1 MKHFVT
7 LLVML
12 LLTACG
18 TPHQTVVQPEP
29 VLHQDDRMSNLAIYA
44 MSLYDTPYQY
54 GGKSRV
60 NGFDCSG
67 FVQYV
72 YLNSVGLQLPRTSV
86 EMSRIGMPLETYELK
101 PGDLV
106 FFNTARSP
114 YSHVGIYVGENRF
127 VHSPRTGK
135 AIMLASLSDRY
146 WSSHYNGA
154 RRISL
159 N

>member
-29 VLHQDDRMSNLAIYA
+29 VLRQDDRMSNLAIYA